1 MTITI
6 TGAAGFLGQRM
17 MRLLAARGER
27 LVLTDMHA
35 LPTPPPP
42 NATVLTGPLERLLP
56 QAITEDTTAVV
67 HLAAV
72 VSAGAEADFDLGYA
86 VNLTTLQAVL
96 ERCREVRSR
105 PKLLFTSSLA
115 VFGAIDVATDASACQ
130 PSSSYGTQKAVGE
143 LLVNDYS
150 RKGFV
155 DGRTL
160 RLPTVSIR
168 PGKPNKAAS
177 GFASG
182 ILREP
187 LAGKPAV
194 CPVSPEAEL
203 WLGSP
208 ASVSRAMLHALDL
221 PAAAFSEVGTRGL
234 PPTQWRTLNVPGI
247 SVRVAEMV
255 AALGRAGG
263 DTKLLTFERDPAI
276 EAIVGSWPRR
286 FETERAHAMGFA
298 PAEDID
304 AAIQSHLAE
313 TLEPATSG

>member
-1 MTITI
+1 M
-6 TGAAGFLGQRM
+6 
-17 MRLLAARGER
+17 
-27 LVLTDMHA
+27 
-35 LPTPPPP
+35 
-42 NATVLTGPLERLLP
+42 
-56 QAITEDTTAVV
+56 
-67 HLAAV
+67 
-72 VSAGAEADFDLGYA
+72 
-86 VNLTTLQAVL
+86 
-96 ERCREVRSR
+96 
-105 PKLLFTSSLA
+105 
-115 VFGAIDVATDASACQ
+115 
-130 PSSSYGTQKAVGE
+130 
-143 LLVNDYS
+143 
-150 RKGFV
+150 
-155 DGRTL
+155 
-160 RLPTVSIR
+160 SIR

-313 TLEPATSG
+313 TLEAATPDHDPA